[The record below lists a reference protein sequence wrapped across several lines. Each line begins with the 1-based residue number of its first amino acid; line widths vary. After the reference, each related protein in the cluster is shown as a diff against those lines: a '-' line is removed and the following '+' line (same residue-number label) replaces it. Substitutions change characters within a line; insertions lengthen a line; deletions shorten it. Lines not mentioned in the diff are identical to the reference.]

1 MESGRRYL
9 DTGAAA
15 AYVGLSPDTLNRMRV
30 EGAGPR
36 YAKLGRRVVYALHR
50 LDLWME
56 ARGRRSRR
64 PERLPGDDR
73 DCSGPDATASWRRY
87 LDTKAAAAHVGLSPG
102 KLNRMRVEGCGPRYA
117 KKGRRVL
124 YDVHDLDAWIEAH
137 ERRFTGEAGGQ

>member
-56 ARGRRSRR
+56 ARERHSRR
-64 PERLPGDDR
+64 TRRHPGDDR
-73 DCSGPDATASWRRY
+73 DCSGPNATASWRRY
-87 LDTKAAAAHVGLSPG
+87 LDTEAAAARVGLSPG

-124 YDVHDLDAWIEAH
+124 YDVHDLDAWIDAH